1 MYYVTPAYTP
11 CPIPVYCDMETDDGG
26 WLVLQRRQD
35 GRENFNRCVNTC
47 HKHGDDTK
55 HLVRVYRNWTDYKV
69 GFGDLFG
76 EFWLGNDNMFLLTNQ
91 ASYKLRI
98 DLWDFNSTHRYAQYM
113 YFAIG
118 GERDRYRLNVQ
129 GFSGDIPDGFS
140 YHNGR
145 YFR

>member
-1 MYYVTPAYTP
+1 MFN
-11 CPIPVYCDMETDDGG
+11 
-26 WLVLQRRQD
+26 
-35 GRENFNRCVNTC
+35 NFS
-47 HKHGDDTK
+47 
-55 HLVRVYRNWTDYKV
+55 NWTDYKV

-98 DLWDFNSTHRYAQYM
+98 DLWDFNSTHVHAQYM
-113 YFAIG
+113 YFSVD

-145 YFR
+145 YFRYAQHPLKTVLQEAVVEKR